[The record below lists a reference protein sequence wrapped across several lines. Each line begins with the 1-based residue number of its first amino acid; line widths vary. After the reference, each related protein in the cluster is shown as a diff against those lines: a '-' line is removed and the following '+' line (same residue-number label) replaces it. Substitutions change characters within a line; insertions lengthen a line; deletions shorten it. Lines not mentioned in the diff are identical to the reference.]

1 MVVTALLIFDR
12 PKSGAV
18 VACSMCFRRG
28 DAISTYVHDTFSR
41 FSIIFVLTKSGRDRQ
56 LYHPLQLPKSMR
68 NATAAVICLCL
79 LLVRDCHRLAS
90 KYLWVVL
97 RTVSSEARDTR
108 TAVRTARSDSRRN
121 GQHFSH
127 RLDGTSMTWTVIWL
141 SYLFISWHTKHH
153 LKFSNIFRSQFANQR
168 HGESKRCS
176 SADTRSL
183 STISLP
189 VYDNSASPARCRVKL
204 TQEDVV
210 CFYVL
215 TRHLN

>member
-18 VACSMCFRRG
+18 VACSMCFRPG
-28 DAISTYVHDTFSR
+28 NAISTYVHDTFSR

-68 NATAAVICLCL
+68 NAMAAVICLCL

-108 TAVRTARSDSRRN
+108 TAVRTAQSDGRRN
-121 GQHFSH
+121 GQHFWSP
-127 RLDGTSMTWTVIWL
+127 
-141 SYLFISWHTKHH
+141 
-153 LKFSNIFRSQFANQR
+153 
-168 HGESKRCS
+168 S
-176 SADTRSL
+176 SR
-183 STISLP
+183 
-189 VYDNSASPARCRVKL
+189 
-204 TQEDVV
+204 DV
-210 CFYVL
+210 
-215 TRHLN
+215 